1 MRMGRN
7 RKKIS
12 PCGITDLFD
21 RMSMGHRRMSMGHD
35 ITPDEVLN
43 KQFVGNSL

>member
-21 RMSMGHRRMSMGHD
+21 RMSMGHD
-35 ITPDEVLN
+35 IAPDEVLK